1 MIDKQN
7 DQPFWSLPI
16 PKMSQKPFT
25 IFSFL
30 KNIGIIVGIGA
41 ILLVFFFYI
50 YLPGTTN
57 HNETLTVPDLVGTSF
72 SQVDDLLTNRNLRYE
87 VVIDSGYSE
96 NMEPEAIL
104 SQNPKGGA
112 KVKEGR
118 KIYLTLNANVPPK
131 VLMPNLINTDLLN
144 AEDILKSNGLKRGE
158 ITYVPDR
165 RVNAVIAQ
173 KIEEEDI
180 TAGEMI
186 YKGTTI
192 NLVIG
197 DGEGLKTFPAPD
209 FSGKTYDEV
218 NFQIEAS
225 GLKLDDVQYILND
238 TVPPNRVYRQR
249 PPVGVLIQTGDLI
262 QIWINSKKPENEE
275 EEE

>member
-1 MIDKQN
+1 
-7 DQPFWSLPI
+7 
-16 PKMSQKPFT
+16 
-25 IFSFL
+25 
-30 KNIGIIVGIGA
+30 
-41 ILLVFFFYI
+41 
-50 YLPGTTN
+50 
-57 HNETLTVPDLVGTSF
+57 
-72 SQVDDLLTNRNLRYE
+72 
-87 VVIDSGYSE
+87 
-96 NMEPEAIL
+96 
-104 SQNPKGGA
+104 
-112 KVKEGR
+112 
-118 KIYLTLNANVPPK
+118 

-158 ITYVPDR
+158 ISYVPDR

-180 TAGEMI
+180 ASGEMI

-209 FSGKTYDEV
+209 FTGKTYEEV

-238 TVPPNRVYRQR
+238 TVPPNSVYRQR

-262 QIWINSKKPENEE
+262 QIWINSKKPEEE
-275 EEE
+275 EN

>member
-1 MIDKQN
+1 
-7 DQPFWSLPI
+7 L
-16 PKMSQKPFT
+16 
-25 IFSFL
+25 
-30 KNIGIIVGIGA
+30 GIIVGIGA
-41 ILLVFFFYI
+41 VLLVFFFYI
-50 YLPGTTN
+50 YLPSTTN

-87 VVIDSGYSE
+87 VVVDSGYSDS
-96 NMEPEAIL
+96 MEPEAIL

-131 VLMPNLINTDLLN
+131 VRMPNLINTDKLN
-144 AEDILKSNGLKRGE
+144 AEDILKSNGLKLGE

-173 KIEEEDI
+173 QIEEEDI
-180 TAGEMI
+180 QPGEMI
-186 YKGTTI
+186 FKGSSVD
-192 NLVIG
+192 LVIG

-209 FSGKTYDEV
+209 FLGKNLEEA

-225 GLKLDDVQYILND
+225 GLKLDEVQYILND
-238 TVPPNRVYRQR
+238 TVPPNRVYKQR
-249 PPVGVLIQTGDLI
+249 PPVGVMIQTGDLI
-262 QIWINSKKPENEE
+262 QIWINSTKPEE
-275 EEE
+275 EEEEEEGNQ